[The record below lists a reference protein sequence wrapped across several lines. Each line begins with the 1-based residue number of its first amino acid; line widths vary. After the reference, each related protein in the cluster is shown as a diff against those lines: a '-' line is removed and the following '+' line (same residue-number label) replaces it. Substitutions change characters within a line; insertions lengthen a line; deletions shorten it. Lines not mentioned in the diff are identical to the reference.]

1 MSQQEQIIQ
10 TIEKQPTI
18 TPEVKDETMP
28 VSEDQVKDETTVV
41 NAPSSENSEMISKE
55 EQKVEVNSGEVKIDE
70 VNSESEGN
78 KKRKREESETESK
91 IEESPEKK
99 VKNSNCSQ
107 EYHSQSMETTIIVAS
122 SQEINC

>member
-1 MSQQEQIIQ
+1 MSQEQINQ

-18 TPEVKDETMP
+18 ISEVKDETMP
-28 VSEDQVKDETTVV
+28 VSEDQVKDETTV
-41 NAPSSENSEMISKE
+41 APSSENSEMISKE
-55 EQKVEVNSGEVKIDE
+55 ELKVEVNSEEVKVDE

-99 VKNSNCSQ
+99 VKTSNCSQ
-107 EYHSQSMETTIIVAS
+107 EYHSQSMETTIIVSS